1 MVLDRRHRHNHFL
14 LLVRVCRSFSHF
26 VLRQLQMT
34 SVSYST
40 PANFNSRLDLNATK
54 KNDPLFND
62 ADTCGGA
69 QSSLNQSKTTTE
81 RKKKKSRKLTFKLKV
96 TGHIRPQME
105 RKRRTFGKFFKWR
118 LLLLLLLLSQLYP
131 KFRPWKTTRKVKKIR
146 SAAGREEEKR
156 GKKSRAFW
164 NFCSFSFPT
173 VWEKKRSCIY
183 EERHKTH
190 TETRTREKKKDA
202 RRTTRTQSPAGDCR
216 TTDDDG
222 RRKLLRTQKKRRGDA
237 SAAATQRAPALFTLL
252 FNYRRRNITG
262 AGAVQ
267 LRRTD
272 WSSSALPHT
281 HTHPD
286 ILLRRRLRL
295 IEKKKKKKKKEAE
308 R

>member
-14 LLVRVCRSFSHF
+14 LLVRVCRSFFHF

-40 PANFNSRLDLNATK
+40 PANFNSRLELNATK

-118 LLLLLLLLSQLYP
+118 LLLLLLFQLYP

-190 TETRTREKKKDA
+190 TETRTSEKK
-202 RRTTRTQSPAGDCR
+202 RTRAALHTHKVRPATVER
-216 TTDDDG
+216 LTTMG
-222 RRKLLRTQKKRRGDA
+222 EEKCYERKRRGG
-237 SAAATQRAPALFTLL
+237 ATLAPPPLNERPVFSLFSS
-252 FNYRRRNITG
+252 ITV
-262 AGAVQ
+262 AVISQ
-267 LRRTD
+267 EQEQCNCGERIDRHRHC
-272 WSSSALPHT
+272 HT

-295 IEKKKKKKKKEAE
+295 IEKKKKKKKEAE